1 MQKKLIAL
9 AVAGLVSGAAF
20 AQTNVT
26 LFGIMD
32 MGYQYKWSNV
42 NSDVKNKSSIDG
54 GGQDGSRFG
63 LRGSEDLGNG
73 LKVNFEMVA
82 GYDADTGYSYGGNG
96 RLMSEGAWVGLEG
109 ASWGQ
114 VKAGYIASFLDDNTG
129 IDVTGRIG
137 VGSTGALYGTGKYA
151 NFVAWYSPKWDG
163 FQVKAGFSS
172 NIYANDQD
180 TAPAAR
186 GVGFSQQDLNVRA
199 YTVAASYDNGPWK
212 AGVAYA
218 SYQPQDVDVYLGGN
232 KWSSTDSDKG
242 DEWNAGVSYDFG
254 MAAVSLLGA
263 VQNNPSVSP
272 GDAFDVWVP
281 NIGIPGSHVSTTQYT
296 SADTGL
302 TDGASGYLDNRK
314 FWALGVKIPLT
325 PKDSLRFG
333 YAQAKSTYVSALGTQ
348 INPNSGFSYRA
359 GGDTET
365 SKVFTVTYLHE
376 LSKRTNI
383 YALYGN
389 VRSDDDIHAIGGST
403 IDEDGNRNGYKQ
415 AISVG
420 LRHLF

>member
-82 GYDADTGYSYGGNG
+82 GYNADTGRNADYGNG
-96 RLMSEGAWVGLEG
+96 GLMSEGAWVGLEG
-109 ASWGQ
+109 ANWGQ

-163 FQVKAGFSS
+163 FQVKAGYSS
-172 NIYANDQD
+172 NINGKNAADNV
-180 TAPAAR
+180 PAAYQQKSVFNPIT
-186 GVGFSQQDLNVRA
+186 GVTTTSLYGQDLNVRA
-199 YTVAASYDNGPWK
+199 YTVAASYDNGPLK
-212 AGVAYA
+212 VGAVYA
-218 SYQPQDVDVYLGGN
+218 NYQPQDVDVLWLDGS
-232 KWSSTDSDKG
+232 KTSTSRWTDKG
-242 DEWNAGVSYDFG
+242 DEWNAGISYDFG
-254 MAAVSLLGA
+254 VAAVSLFGA
-263 VQNNPSVSP
+263 VQNNPIGGSVAS
-272 GDAFDVWVP
+272 FDE
-281 NIGIPGSHVSTTQYT
+281 
-296 SADTGL
+296 TGL
-302 TDGASGYLDNRK
+302 SDSAPGFIDNRK
-314 FWALGVKIPLT
+314 FWALGVKVPLT
-325 PKDSLRFG
+325 PKDSLRVG
-333 YAQAKSTYVSALGTQ
+333 YGQAKSTYWKDSAGYP
-348 INPNSGFSYRA
+348 ISVDGNSS
-359 GGDTET
+359 ET
-365 SKVFTVTYLHE
+365 SKVFTLTYLHE
-376 LSKRTNI
+376 LSKRTNV

-389 VRSDDDIHAIGGST
+389 VRSDDDIYSV
-403 IDEDGNRNGYKQ
+403 DGNGYKQ

>member
-32 MGYQYKWSNV
+32 MGYQYKWSNHDS
-42 NSDVKNKSSIDG
+42 NTDSKSSIDG

-82 GYDADTGYSYGGNG
+82 GYDADTGYSYGNG

-114 VKAGYIASFLDDNTG
+114 VKAGYIASFLDDNTA

-163 FQVKAGFSS
+163 FQVKAGYSS
-172 NIYANDQD
+172 NIYSNDQD
-180 TAPAAR
+180 TTPAAYTGGSSTEVAP
-186 GVGFSQQDLNVRA
+186 GVWLDTLGSGQNLNVRA
-199 YTVAASYDNGPWK
+199 YTLAASYDNGPLK
-212 AGVAYA
+212 IGAVYA
-218 SYQPQDVDVYLGGN
+218 KYQPQDVDQIGTITPLIGPSYVGKYGTTSP
-232 KWSSTDSDKG
+232 WSDDG
-242 DEWNAGVSYDFG
+242 DEWNAGISYDFG
-254 MAAVSLLGA
+254 MASVSLLGA
-263 VQNNPSVSP
+263 VQNNPIV
-272 GDAFDVWVP
+272 A
-281 NIGIPGSHVSTTQYT
+281 NT
-296 SADTGL
+296 SGML
-302 TDGASGYLDNRK
+302 TDGAQGYIDNRK
-314 FWALGVKIPLT
+314 FWALGVKVPVT
-325 PKDSLRFG
+325 PKDSVRLG
-333 YAQAKSTYVSALGTQ
+333 YGQAKSEYWGNGT
-348 INPNSGFSYRA
+348 
-359 GGDTET
+359 GDET

-389 VRSDDDIHAIGGST
+389 VNSDDEINSVKD
-403 IDEDGNRNGYKQ
+403 GYKQ